1 MSVLEVNKLCKN
13 YPSFR
18 LDDVSFCLE
27 EGKITGFI
35 GRNGAGKSTTLKS
48 ILGLV
53 HPDAGQISFFGMP
66 FNENEL
72 EIKSRIAF
80 AAGETDYFPHKKMR
94 TLTEVTKRFYPLWD
108 EETYA
113 RYMKSFGLDENKTP
127 SELSSGMR
135 VKYSLALALSHN
147 AELIILDEPTS
158 GLDPVSRDELLDI
171 LMDLSERGT
180 TIFFSTH
187 ITSDLD
193 KCADDIVFI
202 RSGKIAAF
210 GSLDEFLSRYR
221 VARFGE
227 EGIPQRLREKA
238 QGIKR
243 MRDGTQALF
252 LASDAQ
258 GLTVRTAGLDD
269 IMTMARD
276 AQSEN

>member
-1 MSVLEVNKLCKN
+1 
-13 YPSFR
+13 
-18 LDDVSFCLE
+18 
-27 EGKITGFI
+27 
-35 GRNGAGKSTTLKS
+35 
-48 ILGLV
+48 
-53 HPDAGQISFFGMP
+53 
-66 FNENEL
+66 
-72 EIKSRIAF
+72 
-80 AAGETDYFPHKKMR
+80 
-94 TLTEVTKRFYPLWD
+94 
-108 EETYA
+108 
-113 RYMKSFGLDENKTP
+113 
-127 SELSSGMR
+127 
-135 VKYSLALALSHN
+135 
-147 AELIILDEPTS
+147 
-158 GLDPVSRDELLDI
+158 
-171 LMDLSERGT
+171 MDLSERGT

>member
-72 EIKSRIAF
+72 EIKSRIAL

-221 VARFGE
+221 VARFGG

>member
-1 MSVLEVNKLCKN
+1 MSVLAVNKLCKN